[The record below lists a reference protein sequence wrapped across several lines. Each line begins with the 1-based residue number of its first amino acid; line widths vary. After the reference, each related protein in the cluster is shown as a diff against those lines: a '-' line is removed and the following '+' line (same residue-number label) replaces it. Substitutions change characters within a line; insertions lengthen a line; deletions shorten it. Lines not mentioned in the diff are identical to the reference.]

1 MEICAGEK
9 LIDHLKKWLEPD
21 KLTQMGHEWA
31 DGQEAEV
38 AAATLRLFHLL
49 PSQAAKFLESGV
61 RSDHALSPTAL
72 LEACLMPSTVR
83 QPQYMH

>member
-1 MEICAGEK
+1 MYCARDCRIDCAGEK

-61 RSDHALSPTAL
+61 RLGLA
-72 LEACLMPSTVR
+72 
-83 QPQYMH
+83 

>member
-1 MEICAGEK
+1 MAGEK

-31 DGQEAEV
+31 SGQEAEV

-49 PSQAAKFLESGV
+49 PLQAAKFLESGV
-61 RSDHALSPTAL
+61 RPWSL
-72 LEACLMPSTVR
+72 LPPCARGSEKPACRILGLGEVVLRAS
-83 QPQYMH
+83 